1 MAGMQAYHVLAHK
14 TEKTSYE
21 DLFMK
26 GAEFTD
32 DAKME
37 LTRFL
42 EMENEIPTREII
54 CNHYDKVIPDSFEK
68 ARKVAKECMQ
78 TDDCEEKK
86 RLRIPV
92 IPNMYFKTIVH
103 ENPLRIVVEARGENT
118 DFRML
123 VFSVKGKYYLRE
135 EVIFQILED
144 GHVGIVSHTPWYKK
158 FCELYGL
165 WEPEI
170 KESESFMRFTY
181 PKCAY
186 YDVVFDIAQDLL
198 YSELLQK
205 AAKEDVQTFLS
216 DYLDLL
222 IYMNYCIDL
231 ESKKR
236 MEMEKDAGNET
247 KLQPGG
253 ADPKKVLVD
262 RKGPSQ
268 KKGVITIGDISIH
281 VGKCSKTKRGKVM
294 HRKYLCWG
302 VRGHKRYYKN
312 GKVVYI
318 KPYKKGIDREKIPAE
333 SKSYYINSNL
343 ELGTH

>member
-1 MAGMQAYHVLAHK
+1 MVGMQAYHVLAHK

-68 ARKVAKECMQ
+68 ARKVTKECMQ
-78 TDDCEEKK
+78 TEDCEEKK

-92 IPNMYFKTIVH
+92 IPNMYFITIVH

-186 YDVVFDIAQDLL
+186 YDVLLDIVQDLL
-198 YSELLQK
+198 YNELLHK
-205 AAKEDVQTFLS
+205 AAEEDVQTFIS

-231 ESKKR
+231 ESKSVWKWR
-236 MEMEKDAGNET
+236 KMQGMRPNCSPEERI
-247 KLQPGG
+247 L
-253 ADPKKVLVD
+253 KK
-262 RKGPSQ
+262 
-268 KKGVITIGDISIH
+268 
-281 VGKCSKTKRGKVM
+281 
-294 HRKYLCWG
+294 YW
-302 VRGHKRYYKN
+302 
-312 GKVVYI
+312 
-318 KPYKKGIDREKIPAE
+318 
-333 SKSYYINSNL
+333 
-343 ELGTH
+343 

>member
-1 MAGMQAYHVLAHK
+1 MAAMQAYHVLAHK
-14 TEKTSYE
+14 TEKTSYQE
-21 DLFMK
+21 LFMK

-32 DAKME
+32 DAKRE

-42 EMENEIPTREII
+42 EIESEIPTREII
-54 CNHYDKVIPDSFEK
+54 LNHYDKVIPDSFEK
-68 ARKVAKECMQ
+68 ARKVAEECMQ

-103 ENPLRIVVEARGENT
+103 DNPLRIVVEARGDNT

-123 VFSVKGKYYLRE
+123 VFSAKGKYFLRE

-144 GHVGIVSHTPWYKK
+144 GHVEIVSHTPWYKK

-186 YDVVFDIAQDLL
+186 YDAVFDIAQDLL
-198 YSELLQK
+198 YNELLHK
-205 AAKEDVQTFLS
+205 AAEEDLQTFIS
-216 DYLDLL
+216 DYLDLV
-222 IYMNYCIDL
+222 IYMNYCIDF

-247 KLQPGG
+247 ELQPGG
-253 ADPKKVLVD
+253 ANPKKVLVD
-262 RKGPSQ
+262 RNGSRR
-268 KKGVITIGDISIH
+268 KKGVIAIGDISIH
-281 VGKCSKTKRGKVM
+281 VGKCSKTRRVKVM
-294 HRKYLCWG
+294 HRKCLCWG
-302 VRGHKRYYKN
+302 VRGHKRYYKS
-312 GKVVYI
+312 GKVVYV
-318 KPYKKGIDREKIPAE
+318 KPYKKGIEREKIPTE
-333 SKSYYINSNL
+333 SKVYYLASFS
-343 ELGTH
+343 ELCTH